1 VSTHFPAVRSAA
13 VLALLAAAGCAP
25 EKKQAAPP
33 PPAAVQVAKVTRQD
47 LPLFV
52 EAVGVLDG
60 YVNAD
65 IRARVKGYLEAQRYK
80 DGAAVKQG
88 QPLFQI
94 ERTEYLTG
102 VASAKAALARAQ
114 ATQTRARADLE
125 RATSLAPQGIV
136 SKQELDNASAAN
148 SDVAAQID
156 AARAL
161 LHQAEVNLSYTTL
174 KSPINGVAGVALVR
188 VGNLVGQDGP
198 TLLATVSQLDP
209 IRVNFPVSEVDYVRT
224 AGHYKHLDTR
234 DLSWASKQF
243 ARLGAGQTTEDGE
256 PGIELILSDGTVH
269 GGRGVVVSVNRQ
281 VDPSTGTIQF
291 QALFPN
297 PQGSLRPGQ
306 YGRVRLRRED
316 EGRAVLAVPEKALI
330 SVQGTY
336 SLGVVGADNKVQLR
350 RVEIGSHA
358 QGLRVIEKGLKEGES
373 IVVEGVQKITDGA
386 LVDARPAPAAA
397 PSPGEQQ
404 HPTAVKN

>member
-1 VSTHFPAVRSAA
+1 MSTHFPAARAA
-13 VLALLAAAGCAP
+13 ALLALFAAACAP
-25 EKKQAAPP
+25 EKKQAGPP

-47 LPLFV
+47 LALFV
-52 EAVGVLDG
+52 ESVGVLDG

-102 VASAKAALARAQ
+102 VASAKAALARA
-114 ATQTRARADLE
+114 RANQQRAKADLE
-125 RATSLAPQGIV
+125 RATSLAPQGVV
-136 SKQELDNASAAN
+136 SKQELDNATAAS
-148 SDVAAQID
+148 SDVAGQID
-156 AARAL
+156 AAAAL

-174 KSPINGVAGVALVR
+174 RSPIDGVAGVALVR
-188 VGNLVGQDGP
+188 TGNLVGQEGP

-224 AGHYKHLDTR
+224 ASHYKHLDSR
-234 DLSWASKQF
+234 DLAWAKKQF
-243 ARLGAGQTTEDGE
+243 ALLSAGKPTADGE
-256 PGIELILSDGTVH
+256 PGIELILSDGTVY

-336 SLGVVGADNKVQLR
+336 SIGVVGDGNKVQLR
-350 RVEIGSHA
+350 RVEIGPHA
-358 QGLRVIEKGLKEGES
+358 DGLRVVEKGLKEGES

-386 LVDARPAPAAA
+386 VVDARPAPAAA

-404 HPTAVKN
+404 KPTAIKN